1 MQPLILGHAA
11 GTPLLGATWRPGGYR
26 PRSPAR
32 ALLGRDL
39 GRREAREVTDL
50 VPVVRGGIAA
60 QTSAEGGSAIT
71 WMGRVFLLCPGAVL
85 TDHPRQSRTPGPHM
99 TRAAEDEQ
107 PLTEAHHPAAT
118 RAGNPHTSKGHHHE

>member
-32 ALLGRDL
+32 TLLGRDL

-50 VPVVRGGIAA
+50 VPVVHG
-60 QTSAEGGSAIT
+60 AEYGPDERR
-71 WMGRVFLLCPGAVL
+71 GRVCHYLDGQGLPSL
-85 TDHPRQSRTPGPHM
+85 PRSGV
-99 TRAAEDEQ
+99 D
-107 PLTEAHHPAAT
+107 
-118 RAGNPHTSKGHHHE
+118 

>member
-32 ALLGRDL
+32 TLLGRDL

-50 VPVVRGGIAA
+50 VPVVDG
-60 QTSAEGGSAIT
+60 AELRPRRTPREGLSVPGSA
-71 WMGRVFLLCPGAVL
+71 GSSFSAPERC
-85 TDHPRQSRTPGPHM
+85 
-99 TRAAEDEQ
+99 
-107 PLTEAHHPAAT
+107 
-118 RAGNPHTSKGHHHE
+118 